1 MRSKFTIITPLP
13 EYITQEAVIK
23 LLHSHADMIKLN
35 PLVTN
40 FQQCDPPANIPADEH
55 DFTWY
60 EITDKVAYL
69 PWNLLSG
76 EVTFK
81 ASFCDLP
88 TGLRTHIYAPMG
100 LDMKESWS
108 VESMGMSTERTDAG
122 TEAQTVAPGPGP
134 EPGLAGSSGGL
145 CLREDIDMQ
154 CNMLMTWF
162 VKRTLKEA
170 HNSLKDQLVLRF
182 NQWPSN

>member
-1 MRSKFTIITPLP
+1 MRT
-13 EYITQEAVIK
+13 YITQETVIK

-40 FQQCDPPANIPADEH
+40 FQTCDPPTNSPADEH
-55 DFTWY
+55 DFIWY

-88 TGLRTHIYAPMG
+88 MGLRTHIYAPMG
-100 LDMKESWS
+100 LDMKECWS
-108 VESMGMSTERTDAG
+108 VESMSTDPTGAD
-122 TEAQTVAPGPGP
+122 TETQTETITPGR
-134 EPGLAGSSGGL
+134 GLAGSSEGL

-170 HNSLKDQLVLRF
+170 HTTLIDQLVLRF
-182 NQWPSN
+182 NQGDY